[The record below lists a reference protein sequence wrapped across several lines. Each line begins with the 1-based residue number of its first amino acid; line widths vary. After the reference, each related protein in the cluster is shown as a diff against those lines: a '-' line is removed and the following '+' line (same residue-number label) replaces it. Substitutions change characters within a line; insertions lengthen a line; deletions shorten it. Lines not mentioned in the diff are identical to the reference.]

1 MDPMI
6 ALRPERSATVPAP
19 GSDLRFAL
27 ETMAQMMRTNSD
39 ALRLVAESQVDL
51 AKTIASV
58 KGLPRNAAMFF
69 PQTTPANAST
79 DEDDDDADDDA
90 DDESQP
96 APTNYFDLL
105 MPFSEALAGKVA
117 DMVPGLLAGGGAKT
131 EPPAAETAPSDDL
144 ANRPFEARELVDLG
158 YAHRKAE
165 AKRNA
170 SQQAPVP
177 LQARVMKDPQLVRQ
191 IMAIK
196 ALLAPEEIETLLSA
210 ASTWSDAAQ
219 TKFLETIKPIPA
231 NDAVVYCREVI
242 KTVLAHQADQD
253 GAQ

>member
-1 MDPMI
+1 
-6 ALRPERSATVPAP
+6 
-19 GSDLRFAL
+19 
-27 ETMAQMMRTNSD
+27 
-39 ALRLVAESQVDL
+39 
-51 AKTIASV
+51 
-58 KGLPRNAAMFF
+58 
-69 PQTTPANAST
+69 
-79 DEDDDDADDDA
+79 
-90 DDESQP
+90 
-96 APTNYFDLL
+96 
-105 MPFSEALAGKVA
+105 
-117 DMVPGLLAGGGAKT
+117 MVPGLLAGGAAKT
-131 EPPAAETAPSDDL
+131 DAPPAESAPTDDL
-144 ANRPFEARELVDLG
+144 ANRPFEARELVDLR

-170 SQQAPVP
+170 SQQPSAP